1 MRIHGDRE
9 RNIDSRGFRIDYVIL
24 LDITLCVHQSFM
36 PRGMT
41 VVEEYT
47 FLSNVRQ
54 YGGCMILFG
63 VGNVLSDVYDCVHA
77 LGKKVSRIVINAPE
91 QKRERTKGFE
101 TRLKEMNER
110 PLITPLDEFIP
121 EKDEEY
127 FVVPTTSHKAVLIE
141 YSKNKHTQFAVSQ
154 LIHPTAYVSPFA
166 KIGQGVF
173 IGAMSVISA
182 GCILKDHVFVNRGV
196 TVGHDAVLHEYVRLN
211 PGSNI
216 GGHVEIHTGATI
228 GIGANIIEELVIG
241 RGAMVA
247 ASAAVIKDVQDRELV
262 AGVPAVVKK
271 VYHD

>member
-1 MRIHGDRE
+1 
-9 RNIDSRGFRIDYVIL
+9 
-24 LDITLCVHQSFM
+24 
-36 PRGMT
+36 
-41 VVEEYT
+41 
-47 FLSNVRQ
+47 
-54 YGGCMILFG
+54 MILFG
-63 VGNVLSDVYDCVHA
+63 VSNVLSDVYDCVHA
-77 LGKKVSRIVINAPE
+77 LGKKVTRIVINAPE

-101 TRLKEMNER
+101 TRLQEMNER
-110 PLITPLDEFIP
+110 PLITPLEDFIP
-121 EKDEEY
+121 QEDEEY
-127 FVVPTTSHKAVLIE
+127 FVVPTTSQKAVLIE
-141 YSKNKHTQFAVSQ
+141 YLKNKYQLQFSQ

-271 VYHD
+271 VYQD